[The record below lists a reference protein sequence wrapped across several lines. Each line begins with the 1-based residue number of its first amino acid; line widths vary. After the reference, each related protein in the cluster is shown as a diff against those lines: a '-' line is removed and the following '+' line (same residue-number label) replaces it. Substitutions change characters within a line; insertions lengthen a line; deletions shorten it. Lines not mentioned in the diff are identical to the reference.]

1 MPWITTRDRTDVLVK
16 DWGDRSGR
24 PVILIHGHPLNA
36 SSFDR
41 LAMELAEAGP
51 RRVPHRSL
59 ERPLG
64 QGGRP

>member
-36 SSFDR
+36 GSFDR
-41 LAMELAEAGP
+41 LVMELAEAGP
-51 RRVPHRSL
+51 R
-59 ERPLG
+59 
-64 QGGRP
+64 